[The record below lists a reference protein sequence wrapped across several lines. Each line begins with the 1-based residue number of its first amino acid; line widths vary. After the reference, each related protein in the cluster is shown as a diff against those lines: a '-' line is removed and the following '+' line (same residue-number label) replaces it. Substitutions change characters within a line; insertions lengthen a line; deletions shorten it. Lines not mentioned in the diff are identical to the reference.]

1 MQLLT
6 LPSHTVFGSKMTAKF
21 INAAD
26 GKELNIECKGDWLSK
41 SCEMILVQTGQ
52 KVATIS
58 RNIMSM
64 RDFFGDKQ
72 TYFVTVEPGV
82 DLVLMAALAIAFDER
97 NNDQN
102 K

>member
-1 MQLLT
+1 
-6 LPSHTVFGSKMTAKF
+6 MTAKF
-21 INAAD
+21 MNTAD
-26 GKELNIECKGDWLSK
+26 NKELHIECRGDWLDK
-41 SCEMILVQTGQ
+41 SCEMILVETGQ
-52 KVATIS
+52 RVATIS

-64 RDFFGDKQ
+64 RDWFGDKQ

-82 DLVLMAALAIAFDER
+82 DLVLMAALAVAFDER